1 MGAVDPHA
9 APGVALEVTGVRVER
24 LQHITAD
31 SAYANGAAEWTA
43 ENAALAGNRKVEFLD
58 LSWRRSTARPVTFA

>member
-1 MGAVDPHA
+1 MPRRASCI
-9 APGVALEVTGVRVER
+9 ALETTGVRVER

-31 SAYANGAAEWTA
+31 NAYAKGAA

-58 LSWRRSTARPVTFA
+58 LSWRRSIARPVTFA